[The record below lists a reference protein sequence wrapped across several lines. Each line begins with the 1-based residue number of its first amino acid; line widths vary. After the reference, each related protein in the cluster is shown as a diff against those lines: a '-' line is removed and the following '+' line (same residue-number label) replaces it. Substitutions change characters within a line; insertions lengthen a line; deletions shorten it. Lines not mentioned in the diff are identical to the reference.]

1 MIEDVLNKEKYLNII
16 TSQHRQQIKYIEFV
30 LMLLEPLFD
39 MAELLLNFNYNF
51 DLDFATGNELDIIGK
66 IVGVDREVDFILS
79 DGSHTLNDEDYR
91 FLIKAKIAQNYW
103 DGSREKIFEIWD
115 NLFPNVKL
123 NLIDNQDMTCL
134 VFVNAEILTE
144 NQINMFFAGL
154 LVPRPVGVQYN
165 YVFGEGAIFS
175 FDMDTEYFKGWDEG
189 TWVVF

>member
-30 LMLLEPLFD
+30 SMLLEPLFD

-51 DLDFATGNELDIIGK
+51 DLDFATGSELDIIGK
-66 IVGVDREVDFILS
+66 IVGVDREVDFTLS

-115 NLFPNVKL
+115 NLFPDVKL

-134 VFVNAEILTE
+134 VFVNAEFLTD

-154 LVPRPVGVQYN
+154 LVPRPAGVQYN